1 MDVYVRS
8 GKPRQQNIA
17 KPRSI
22 SPENTSL
29 SPALS
34 KADLKQDIGA
44 PLSTKEKL
52 EDELRLFDLDSRYG
66 PFVGVDRMARWKRAE
81 RLGLEPPEHI
91 MRILTQA
98 DIPVDKQREG
108 GHLW

>member
-17 KPRSI
+17 KPRS
-22 SPENTSL
+22 SPERTSL
-29 SPALS
+29 SPVLC
-34 KADLKQDIGA
+34 KDNLKHSIGA
-44 PLSTKEKL
+44 PLSAKEQL

-66 PFVGVDRMARWKRAE
+66 PFVGIDRIARWQRAH

-91 MRILTQA
+91 LQILTQ
-98 DIPVDKQREG
+98 IEVPVDKQREG